1 MSKFIVW
8 AVLILVVF
16 FLVNVEHK
24 VGLLDKSHYDN
35 YISQYSNEFGID
47 AQLVKAVIKKESN
60 INPEVVSSKGAV
72 GLMQIMPKT
81 AREIAVQLNVS
92 DYYSS
97 ESLKNPQINIMFG
110 TYYLKKLL
118 DYYNNNLI
126 LALSAYN
133 AGIGN
138 VDVWR
143 KEIPDLHVD
152 AEKIPFNETKNYVK
166 SVIFIYKIHKFISQI
181 KL

>member
-1 MSKFIVW
+1 MSKFIIW
-8 AVLILVVF
+8 PVLILVLF

-24 VGLLDKSHYDN
+24 VGLLDKSHYDE
-35 YISQYSNEFGID
+35 YINQYANKFSID
-47 AQLVKAVIKKESN
+47 SQLVKSVIKRESN
-60 INPEVVSSKGAV
+60 INPEAVSNKGAM

-92 DYYSS
+92 DYSS
-97 ESLKNPQINIMFG
+97 DKLKDARVNIMLG

-126 LALSAYN
+126 LALAAYN

-138 VDVWR
+138 VDMWR
-143 KEIPDLHVD
+143 KEIPDLYINV
-152 AEKIPFNETKNYVK
+152 EKIPFNETKNYVK
-166 SVIFIYKIHKFISQI
+166 SVMFIYKIHRFVSQI